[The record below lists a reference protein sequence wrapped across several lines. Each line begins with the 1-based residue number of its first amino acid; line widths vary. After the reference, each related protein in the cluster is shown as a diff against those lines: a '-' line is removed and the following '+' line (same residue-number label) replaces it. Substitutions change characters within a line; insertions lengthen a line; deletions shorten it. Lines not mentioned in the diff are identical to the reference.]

1 LQLSPARLAEP
12 AVRDFLAPVAEGK
25 DKEVAADP
33 RRFSVIEPP
42 PFAPQV
48 LKAERPNA
56 IDFVL
61 DRSCVYSRHG

>member
-1 LQLSPARLAEP
+1 M
-12 AVRDFLAPVAEGK
+12 RDFLEPVAEGK

-33 RRFSVIEPP
+33 WRFSVIEPP

-48 LKAERPNA
+48 LGAERPNA
-56 IDFVL
+56 IDLVL